1 MNTLIPKHQ
10 NTSPIWGR
18 YSAKQYV
25 TPTTGIQIIDD
36 AVKKTK
42 QQQSLRSLQRRRGA
56 ASKIGVASPGAQKQA
71 IMERQRKLK
80 EAGYYTGK
88 IDGIWG
94 KKSKA
99 AQTAYNRDNK
109 QDSNIT
115 AGQRYRQLLGRPEP
129 ERKFIAP
136 EMPDHTAYRV
146 YQTKNGEI
154 GIPLTND
161 FNTVYDIQQHS
172 KRNWGY
178 VDKRNGQAYFFKG
191 EHPVHSFKITLGRNL
206 GDGYY
211 DYSADPRNQKYLEE
225 HPGGVEFW
233 KTPAM
238 TPAGAFSVVSRSTSP
253 YVGNEPLYYLTH
265 NGKNIQVAVHSP
277 ANTTDRIAPFRNP
290 NVSNRVSYGCISGN
304 CGNLSYLYDNKL
316 LNTGDSLFVSPTEKG
331 NYFKNVNGKP
341 VLVVSDDAP
350 STFNNG
356 KWSGELQYAN

>member
-1 MNTLIPKHQ
+1 METRLIPKHQ
-10 NTSPIWGR
+10 RKSPITQR
-18 YSAKQYV
+18 FQAKQYV
-25 TPTTGIQIIDD
+25 KPTTGIKVVDD
-36 AVKKTK
+36 AVK
-42 QQQSLRSLQRRRGA
+42 
-56 ASKIGVASPGAQKQA
+56 ASKPKSKYQKYKERQKAKGAFSPEAQKQYL
-71 IMERQRKLK
+71 MERQRKLK

-88 IDGIWG
+88 IDGKWG
-94 KKSKA
+94 DKSKA
-99 AQTAYNRDNK
+99 AQAAYDRNNNKRDK
-109 QDSNIT
+109 SNMT
-115 AGQRYRQLLGRPEP
+115 AGQRYRHAASRPEP
-129 ERKFIAP
+129 KQFVVP

-191 EHPVHSFKITLGRNL
+191 EHPVHSFKITLGRNS

-225 HPGGVEFW
+225 HLGGVEFW

-265 NGKNIQVAVHSP
+265 NGKNIQVAVYSP

-290 NVSNRVSYGCISGN
+290 NVSNQVSYGCISGN

-350 STFNNG
+350 SIFNNG